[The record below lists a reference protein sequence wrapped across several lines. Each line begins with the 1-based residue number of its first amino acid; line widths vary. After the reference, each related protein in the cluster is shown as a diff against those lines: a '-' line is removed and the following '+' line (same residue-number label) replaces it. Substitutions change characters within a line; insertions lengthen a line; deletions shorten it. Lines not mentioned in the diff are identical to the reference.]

1 MGVADMPDLK
11 RQFKEIIEKT
21 DFREVVLDIENFL
34 EDNTLLEFMK
44 TGGKGYILEE
54 IGKW

>member
-1 MGVADMPDLK
+1 MPDLK